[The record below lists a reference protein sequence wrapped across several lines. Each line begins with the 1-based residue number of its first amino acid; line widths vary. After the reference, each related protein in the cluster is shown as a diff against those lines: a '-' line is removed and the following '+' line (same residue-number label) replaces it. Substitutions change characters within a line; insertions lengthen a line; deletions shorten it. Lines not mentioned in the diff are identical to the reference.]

1 MEKKKHFTETDIFRT
16 SSLLSVAAYT
26 KIKNATIDIKQTYG
40 QSFLNHIR
48 KCNEYA
54 KLSYIELKDNNKLKF
69 LFISKSLYEIE
80 MAESNLNDMVSSH
93 FLQGKIKNNESQEIY
108 LNGGSEISKHIGSL
122 KIQILDFKESLKKNL
137 SEKEIEEVQEK
148 LFNI

>member
-1 MEKKKHFTETDIFRT
+1 M
-16 SSLLSVAAYT
+16 
-26 KIKNATIDIKQTYG
+26 
-40 QSFLNHIR
+40 
-48 KCNEYA
+48 
-54 KLSYIELKDNNKLKF
+54 KDNNKLKF